1 MPKNAWPDQISG
13 IYADT
18 ACFSNMLDSTLKNE
32 PSTAWRSL
40 TAGFSTVL
48 GTGFKYAGLR
58 KGEDEKDDL
67 HEIDASALTVAPR
80 VIRRYTITT
89 VHHFRGEN

>member
-1 MPKNAWPDQISG
+1 MTFPDG
-13 IYADT
+13 GLLY
-18 ACFSNMLDSTLKNE
+18 ST
-32 PSTAWRSL
+32 
-40 TAGFSTVL
+40 GV
-48 GTGFKYAGLR
+48 KYAGLR

-89 VHHFRGEN
+89 VHHFKGRE